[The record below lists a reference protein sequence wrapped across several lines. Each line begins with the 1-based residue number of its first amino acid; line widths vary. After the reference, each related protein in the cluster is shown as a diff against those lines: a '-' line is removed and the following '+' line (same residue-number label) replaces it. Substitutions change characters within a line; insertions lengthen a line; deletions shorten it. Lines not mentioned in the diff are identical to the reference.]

1 MADKSQPDA
10 ASLGRALKQLEALLE
25 ARTRE
30 NQTGEPEVSTDQ
42 NLPVLDDIIDP
53 EADGSGEMTDFGS
66 MTPAETS
73 RPQITEAELAR
84 DALQRLS
91 EQMEIELE
99 VLVSMLKEN
108 MMNEF
113 REKLASV
120 LGIDPQQLESI
131 ENDDDNAA
139 EA

>member
-1 MADKSQPDA
+1 M
-10 ASLGRALKQLEALLE
+10 
-25 ARTRE
+25 
-30 NQTGEPEVSTDQ
+30 STDQ

-53 EADGSGEMTDFGS
+53 EADGSGELTDFGS
-66 MTPAETS
+66 MTQAETS
-73 RPQITEAELAR
+73 KPQTTETELAR
-84 DALQRLS
+84 EALQRLS
-91 EQMEIELE
+91 EQMEMELE

-131 ENDDDNAA
+131 DNDDDDDNAA
-139 EA
+139 KA